1 MYLDRT
7 FSFTFA
13 ESKLWSKPEVW
24 TQRNGSAKG

>member
-13 ESKLWSKPEVW
+13 EPYRWVETSV
-24 TQRNGSAKG
+24 

>member
-13 ESKLWSKPEVW
+13 EPFRWVKTSV
-24 TQRNGSAKG
+24 

>member
-13 ESKLWSKPEVW
+13 EPFRWV
-24 TQRNGSAKG
+24 